1 VARSRLAALGGSI
14 PIVANL
20 TPRLLDWRYVLP
32 LDAPKLGRV
41 VLIGAPS
48 AVALALE
55 QDGLADEVLR
65 EWCPPG
71 SADVAVVFRGSR
83 QAIDPVAAMLRPG
96 GSLYWDVSRVRP
108 WRVHLTPTTARAML
122 IKAGLQPVEVYWVT
136 SGPAGPSMHLPLGV
150 DGAVAWYFSTHRGS
164 SDPLRRLVG
173 HLLQILSAG
182 RGRRLG
188 RLIPTFA
195 VTARRPSSNESE
207 PAESA
212 TALTAAS
219 VPGWPTGADVRPI
232 MLAGGDGPWSRTV
245 LLPFASDSREPS
257 GVIKIA
263 RSSAYAPN
271 ILAEQEV
278 LGRLGSTLPADL
290 RASLPEPLGGARVL
304 GQAASVESYRRG
316 RSIRARSTGPGAS
329 RATQRA
335 DLERAA
341 GWLRAFH
348 DATATPPASLDSGAL
363 DIARLGDR
371 FARAFGR
378 EEPEERMFRRLDAG
392 VRDSLDPILPVVIEH
407 RDFGPWNVLV
417 DGDGTISV
425 IDWEVAGEGPPLVDL
440 VYFVAHWC
448 WLVAGADST
457 SAQIETLRS
466 LVTGDMPAWSTTAGR
481 AIIVHQARTF
491 GLAPELV
498 AGLVVWTFTEQAL
511 DRHDRLA
518 AIGEPLARDRAS
530 NRYVQC
536 VGALA
541 ALPDLVGRTG
551 DMLDAEPKRA
561 T

>member
-1 VARSRLAALGGSI
+1 
-14 PIVANL
+14 VANL
-20 TPRLLDWRYVLP
+20 TPRFLDWRYLLP

-48 AVALALE
+48 PVAMALE
-55 QDGLADEVLR
+55 QDDLADEVHR
-65 EWCPPG
+65 ESCPPG

-83 QAIDPVAAMLRPG
+83 EAIGPVAAMLRPG
-96 GSLYWDVSRVRP
+96 GSLYWEVSRVRR
-108 WRVHLTPTTARAML
+108 WRRHTPTTARAML
-122 IKAGLQPVEVYWVT
+122 IKAGLEPVEVYWVT
-136 SGPAGPSMHLPLGV
+136 SGPAGPSMHLPLGI
-150 DGAVAWYFSTHRGS
+150 DGALAWYFSTHRGS

-173 HLLQILSAG
+173 CLLQILSAG

-195 VTARRPSSNESE
+195 VTARRPSGDELE
-207 PAESA
+207 PARSA
-212 TALTAAS
+212 TALSAAGL
-219 VPGWPTGADVRPI
+219 PGWPTGADVRPI

-245 LLPFASDSREPS
+245 LLPFARDSREPS
-257 GVIKIA
+257 VVIKIA

-278 LGRLGSTLPADL
+278 LGRLGSTLPANL
-290 RASLPEPLGGARVL
+290 RASLPEPLGDARVF
-304 GQAASVESYRRG
+304 GQAASIESYRRG

-329 RATQRA
+329 RATRRA

-348 DATATPPASLDSGAL
+348 DATASPPASLDSGAL
-363 DIARLGDR
+363 DLAPLGER

-392 VRDSLDPILPVVIEH
+392 VRGLPVVTEH

-417 DGDGTISV
+417 DRDGNISV
-425 IDWEVAGEGPPLVDL
+425 IDWEVACQGPPLVDL

-448 WLVAGADST
+448 WLVAGAVST

-466 LVTGDMPAWSTTAGR
+466 LVTGDRPAWSTTAGR
-481 AIIVHQARTF
+481 AIIAGQARTF
-491 GLAPELV
+491 GLAREQV
-498 AGLVVWTFTEQAL
+498 AGLIVWTFTEQAL

-530 NRYVQC
+530 NRYVHC
-536 VGALA
+536 VAALA
-541 ALPDLVGRTG
+541 ALPDLVGQIG
-551 DMLDAEPKRA
+551 HMLDAESERA

>member
-1 VARSRLAALGGSI
+1 VRSEVRI
-14 PIVANL
+14 PIVANV
-20 TPRLLDWRYVLP
+20 TSRLLDWRYALP

-41 VLIGAPS
+41 VLFGAPS

-55 QDGLADEVLR
+55 QDDLADEVLR

-71 SADVAVVFRGSR
+71 TADVAVVFRGSR
-83 QAIDPVAAMLRPG
+83 AAIDPVAAMLRPG
-96 GSLYWDVSRVRP
+96 GSLYWEVSRVALR
-108 WRVHLTPTTARAML
+108 RARLTPTSARAML
-122 IKAGLQPVEVYWVT
+122 MRAGLQPVEVYWVT

-164 SDPLRRLVG
+164 TDPLRRLAG
-173 HLLQILSAG
+173 HLLQVLSAG
-182 RGRRLG
+182 RGRGLG

-195 VTARRPSSNESE
+195 VTARRPSSDELQ
-207 PAESA
+207 PAKSA
-212 TALTAAS
+212 TALTAAGL
-219 VPGWPTGADVRPI
+219 PGWPTGADVRPI

-257 GVIKIA
+257 AVIKIA

-278 LGRLGSTLPADL
+278 LGRLGSTLPADM
-290 RASLPEPLGGARVL
+290 RASLPEPLGAARVL

-316 RSIRARSTGPGAS
+316 RSIRARSMGPGAS

-348 DATATPPASLDSGAL
+348 DATATPPASPESGGLDL
-363 DIARLGDR
+363 ARLGER

-378 EEPEERMFRRLDAG
+378 EEPEERMFLGLDAG
-392 VRDSLDPILPVVIEH
+392 VRGSLHPGLPVVVEH

-417 DGDGTISV
+417 DRNGRISV
-425 IDWEVAGEGPPLVDL
+425 IDWEVACPGPPLVDL

-448 WLVAGADST
+448 WLVAGAVSMP
-457 SAQIETLRS
+457 AQIETLRR
-466 LVTGDMPAWSTTAGR
+466 LVTGNRPDWSTTVGR
-481 AIIVHQARTF
+481 AIIAQQARTL

-498 AGLVVWTFTEQAL
+498 AGLVAWTFTEQAL

-518 AIGEPLARDRAS
+518 AIGEPQARDRAS
-530 NRYVQC
+530 NRYIHC
-536 VGALA
+536 VSTLA
-541 ALPDLVGRTG
+541 ALPHLVGQIG
-551 DMLDAEPKRA
+551 DILDAEPGRA

>member
-1 VARSRLAALGGSI
+1 VT
-14 PIVANL
+14 NL
-20 TPRLLDWRYVLP
+20 TSRMLDWRYVLP
-32 LDAPKLGRV
+32 LAGPRLGRV
-41 VLIGAPS
+41 VLLGAPS
-48 AVALALE
+48 AVAMALE
-55 QDGLADEVLR
+55 QDDLADEVLR
-65 EWCPPG
+65 ESCPPG

-83 QAIDPVAAMLRPG
+83 EAIDPVAAMLRPG
-96 GSLYWDVSRVRP
+96 GSLYWEVSRVRP
-108 WRVHLTPTTARAML
+108 WRARLTPATARAML
-122 IKAGLQPVEVYWVT
+122 IKAGLQPVEAYWVT

-150 DGAVAWYFSTHRGS
+150 DGAVAWYFSIYRGS
-164 SDPLRRLVG
+164 SDPLRRLLG

-195 VTARRPSSNESE
+195 VTARRPSGDELE
-207 PAESA
+207 PARSA
-212 TALTAAS
+212 TALTAAGL
-219 VPGWPTGADVRPI
+219 PGWPTGADVRPI

-245 LLPFASDSREPS
+245 LLPFAGDSREPS
-257 GVIKIA
+257 VVIKIA

-278 LGRLGSTLPADL
+278 LGRLGSTLPAHL
-290 RASLPEPLGGARVL
+290 RASIPEPLGGARVL
-304 GQAASVESYRRG
+304 GQAASVESYRPG
-316 RSIRARSTGPGAS
+316 RSIRARSTIFGAS

-348 DATATPPASLDSGAL
+348 EATAAPPASLDSGAL
-363 DIARLGDR
+363 DLARLGER

-392 VRDSLDPILPVVIEH
+392 VRGSLDPILPVVIEH

-417 DGDGTISV
+417 DADGTISV
-425 IDWEVAGEGPPLVDL
+425 IDWEVSGQGPPLVDL

-448 WLVAGADST
+448 WLVTRAVST
-457 SAQIETLRS
+457 SAQIETLRG
-466 LVTGDMPAWSTTAGR
+466 LVTGGRPAWSTRVGR
-481 AIIVHQARTF
+481 AIIAQQARTF

-498 AGLVVWTFTEQAL
+498 AGLVVWTFAEQAL

-530 NRYVQC
+530 NRYVHC

-541 ALPDLVGRTG
+541 ALPDLVGQIG
-551 DMLDAEPKRA
+551 NMLDGEPERA

>member
-1 VARSRLAALGGSI
+1 M
-14 PIVANL
+14 ANL
-20 TPRLLDWRYVLP
+20 TPRYLDWRYVLP

-55 QDGLADEVLR
+55 QDPLADEVLR

-83 QAIDPVAAMLRPG
+83 AAIDPVAAMLRPG
-96 GSLYWDVSRVRP
+96 GSLYWEVSRVGP
-108 WRVHLTPTTARAML
+108 WRARLTPTKARAML
-122 IKAGLQPVEVYWVT
+122 RQAGLEPGEVYWVT
-136 SGPAGPSMHLPLGV
+136 SGPAGPSMHLPLGA

-173 HLLQILSAG
+173 HLLQILSGG

-195 VTARRPSSNESE
+195 VTARRPSVDEPE
-207 PAESA
+207 PALSA
-212 TALTAAS
+212 TSLPAVGLS
-219 VPGWPTGADVRPI
+219 GWPTGADVRPI

-245 LLPFASDSREPS
+245 LLPFAGDAREPS
-257 GVIKIA
+257 VVIKIA
-263 RSSAYAPN
+263 RSTAYAPN

-278 LGRLGSTLPADL
+278 LGRLRSTLPADL
-290 RASLPEPLGGARVL
+290 RASLPEPLGRVRVL

-329 RATQRA
+329 PATRRA

-363 DIARLGDR
+363 DLARLGDR
-371 FARAFGR
+371 FAQAFGKQ
-378 EEPEERMFRRLDAG
+378 EPEDRMFRRLAAS
-392 VRDSLDPILPVVIEH
+392 VRGSPDPILPVVTEH

-417 DGDGTISV
+417 DRDGTISV
-425 IDWEVAGEGPPLVDL
+425 IDWEVACQGPPLVDL

-448 WLVAGADST
+448 WLVAGAVST
-457 SAQIETLRS
+457 SAQIETLRT
-466 LVTGDMPAWSTTAGR
+466 LVTGDRPAWSTTAGR
-481 AIIVHQARTF
+481 AIIAQQARTF

-498 AGLVVWTFTEQAL
+498 AGLLVWTFTEQAL

-530 NRYVQC
+530 NRYVHC

-541 ALPDLVGRTG
+541 AVPDLVGQVG